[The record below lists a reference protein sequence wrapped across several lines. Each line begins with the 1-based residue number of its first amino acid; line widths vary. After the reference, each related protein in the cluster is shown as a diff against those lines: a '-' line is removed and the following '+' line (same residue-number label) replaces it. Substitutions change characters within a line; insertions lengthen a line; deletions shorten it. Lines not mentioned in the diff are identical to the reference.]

1 MEEFR
6 WKSDKDRI
14 KREQAAEIAKVAAEK
29 ALKAKRR
36 EDKKKKELAR

>member
-1 MEEFR
+1 MER
-6 WKSDKDRI
+6 IVWKSDQDRI
-14 KREQAAEIAKVAAEK
+14 KREQAAEIARVAAEK